1 MTSSCGPA
9 ERLPKQRRTGPRV
22 AYGLLAAAGCIGA
35 YFAFWHYQI
44 KRYQAV
50 REGVLYRSGQP
61 TEFGLRYLVEHRGV
75 RTVLSLQLYDFRLY
89 RGCFDPGKPD
99 GQRET
104 EYVAGL
110 GARPLQWAMG
120 EEQSWPWLTP
130 WQFEEFF
137 RLFDDPA
144 NLPVAVHCQ
153 GGRHRTGTISAL
165 FRLEYDRWPVE
176 RALEEMYSFK
186 FGGAI
191 RLQERNL
198 RTYLPRPRPAADV
211 WKELLGWWQP
221 RLDGAA
227 IPDYDAL
234 IRRLKAARGD
244 DDVERALVEYVE
256 RAKPFALPVA
266 QRLIDNVDDPLAPAA
281 TLAAADGL
289 DRLRAAVSD
298 RSAAA
303 ALIADFG
310 SPAEQQKLLDLLGDR
325 QLPEREP
332 ERFDAIAAG
341 AMNRYT
347 PNRAAFLLPLLEQ
360 EACHLAEAARQ
371 CRYCDTAVARL
382 SSIIDENLTVRQ
394 PAVGIDAWNFGRA
407 AAREWF
413 AAHPAERQLTRLR
426 PPTGRTIVHAGDPMQ
441 REDLSKAN
449 MDSRRQ

>member
-1 MTSSCGPA
+1 MTSARSTDDA
-9 ERLPKQRRTGPRV
+9 LPNEKRWGRRV
-22 AYGLLAAAGCIGA
+22 AFGLLAAAGCVGA

-61 TEFGLRYLVEHRGV
+61 TEFGLSYLVNDRGV

-99 GQRET
+99 GQRESD
-104 EYVAGL
+104 YVAAL

-191 RLQERNL
+191 RLHERNL
-198 RTYLPRPRPAADV
+198 RTYWPRPRPAVEICNA
-211 WKELLGWWQP
+211 LLGWWQP
-221 RLDGAA
+221 RLKGDA
-227 IPDYDAL
+227 IADYDAL

-244 DDVERALVEYVE
+244 ENVERALAEYIE
-256 RAKPFALPVA
+256 QAQPFALPMA
-266 QRLIDNVDDPLAPAA
+266 QRVIERVDDPLAATATREAA
-281 TLAAADGL
+281 GALDRTRAAAD
-289 DRLRAAVSD
+289 DW
-298 RSAAA
+298 SAAA

-310 SPAEQQKLLDLLGDR
+310 SPAEQQKLLELLADR
-325 QLPEREP
+325 QLPRREP

-360 EACHLAEAARQ
+360 EALHLASGARD

-382 SSIIDENLTVRQ
+382 SSIIDENLTNRQ
-394 PAVGIDAWNFGRA
+394 PAGGSDAWNVGRA

-426 PPTGRTIVHAGDPMQ
+426 PPTGRTFVHAGDPMQ

-449 MDSRRQ
+449 MDATRQ